1 MTLELIRT
9 WWPILATVLN
19 VLFLLACFVLIKTFA
34 RKEEL
39 QSIKEAH
46 TQLASS
52 HVALQQHVE
61 KLPDHDEISG
71 LKLSIEKLRGDIRE
85 IRPKLEGLDR
95 ISNLLLENELKE
107 KNG

>member
-46 TQLASS
+46 R
-52 HVALQQHVE
+52 
-61 KLPDHDEISG
+61 SG
-71 LKLSIEKLRGDIRE
+71 PQFSDMTLSD
-85 IRPKLEGLDR
+85 
-95 ISNLLLENELKE
+95 
-107 KNG
+107 